1 MESIRKLSRSSAY
14 RIFRNKANSTQI
26 GQINSW
32 AELRHAAGRLLSYLE
47 GVQTLVEAREQPQWA
62 QLFHDFEVVCIASS
76 QPDSNP
82 IVGRR
87 KRGTA
92 AEILIRMTPPQDEPK
107 LATFQAG
114 AVELQQFG
122 LDVNIRRQNDSK
134 DFQPI
139 VHAEILVYDSL
150 RDIHD
155 LRYFGG
161 YNYIG
166 TSKPTCRLCDYY
178 FQSVSRMSGDRVQVR
193 QSHGNLY
200 LNWRVPDIYKNQIG
214 AVARQEK
221 LLNDMNLCVRQ
232 DTYRT
237 LQDKIGMRKSHDS
250 NTSRTYER
258 RPFSVE
264 YNSVTEDDLDEVSSM
279 MGEARLDD

>member
-1 MESIRKLSRSSAY
+1 MESIRKLSKSSTY
-14 RIFRNKANSTQI
+14 RTFRNKANSTQI
-26 GQINSW
+26 GQTNPW
-32 AELRHAAGRLLSYLE
+32 AELRHASGRLLSYLE

-76 QPDSNP
+76 QPDTNP
-82 IVGRR
+82 IVDRR
-87 KRGTA
+87 KRVTA
-92 AEILIRMTPPQDEPK
+92 AEILIRMTPPQDEPR
-107 LATFQAG
+107 LALFQAG
-114 AVELQQFG
+114 AKELQRFD
-122 LDVNIRRQNDSK
+122 LDGNIRRQNESK
-134 DFQPI
+134 FFQPF

-150 RDIHD
+150 RDQHD
-155 LRYFGG
+155 LRYFHG

-166 TSKPTCRLCDYY
+166 TSKPPCRLCDYY

-200 LNWRVPDIYKNQIG
+200 LNWRVPDIYEHQIG
-214 AVARQEK
+214 AMQRQEK
-221 LLNDMNLCVRQ
+221 ILNDMNLCVRQ

-264 YNSVTEDDLDEVSSM
+264 CSSVAEDDIDEVSSM
-279 MGEARLDD
+279 MGGARL